1 MTKIPEVK
9 KVYLVVDKQFDNE
22 NDAELYASE
31 LELRGYLEDKYGLPT
46 DSLLLALRTDETFWK
61 KLFNYCQMLAPMHT
75 EKRIKLMQKRGH
87 SKKVPASL
95 TLDEAAFLGRSP
107 NEPS

>member
-1 MTKIPEVK
+1 
-9 KVYLVVDKQFDNE
+9 
-22 NDAELYASE
+22 
-31 LELRGYLEDKYGLPT
+31 
-46 DSLLLALRTDETFWK
+46 
-61 KLFNYCQMLAPMHT
+61 
-75 EKRIKLMQKRGH
+75 MQKRGH